1 MDVPT
6 GSTGCRSSD
15 EEGWSAD
22 ITGDADTPPTSA
34 TPSSVSQLNTA
45 QDIGG
50 TRVVDFVAIC
60 SYISG
65 MKTVSIRDAK
75 NRLTALAREVERG
88 ETVVV
93 TRNGRP
99 AFDLV
104 PHQTRKGLRLEAIDE
119 FKRKH
124 RIKAIVP
131 YIADDFDEALPEDFL
146 LRPLPVDR

>member
-1 MDVPT
+1 LLRRPEHQAFGAKPFDRWRRYLLNFNLRVVRAN
-6 GSTGCRSSD
+6 GN
-15 EEGWSAD
+15 
-22 ITGDADTPPTSA
+22 DTPE
-34 TPSSVSQLNTA
+34 
-45 QDIGG
+45 DR

-65 MKTVSIRDAK
+65 VKTVSIRDAK
-75 NRLTALAREVERG
+75 NRLTELAREVERG

-131 YIADDFDEALPEDFL
+131 YIADDFDEPLPEDFL

>member
-1 MDVPT
+1 MAQ
-6 GSTGCRSSD
+6 GSLTLWLFVATYRHEDSFDPRRKG
-15 EEGWSAD
+15 
-22 ITGDADTPPTSA
+22 PPDRDR
-34 TPSSVSQLNTA
+34 PR
-45 QDIGG
+45 GG
-50 TRVVDFVAIC
+50 T
-60 SYISG
+60 G
-65 MKTVSIRDAK
+65 
-75 NRLTALAREVERG
+75 G
-88 ETVVV
+88 TVVV

-131 YIADDFDEALPEDFL
+131 YIADDFDEPLPEDFL